1 MDRISNEHV
10 KEHLRK
16 FKRLVEKRFRLERMI
31 LFGSRARDDWLYTS
45 DVDLIL
51 VSENFQSMNFLQRM
65 REISQLWDCDLLL
78 EPLCYT
84 PEEFERKKNELG
96 IVRNALEHGIEI

>member
-1 MDRISNEHV
+1 
-10 KEHLRK
+10 
-16 FKRLVEKRFRLERMI
+16 MI

-65 REISQLWDCDLLL
+65 RW
-78 EPLCYT
+78 
-84 PEEFERKKNELG
+84 G
-96 IVRNALEHGIEI
+96 

>member
-1 MDRISNEHV
+1 MDRIPNEQV

-16 FKRLVEKRFRLERMI
+16 FKRLVEKRFRLEKMI

-65 REISQLWDCDLLL
+65 RW
-78 EPLCYT
+78 
-84 PEEFERKKNELG
+84 G
-96 IVRNALEHGIEI
+96 

>member
-1 MDRISNEHV
+1 M

-16 FKRLVEKRFRLERMI
+16 FKRLVEKRFRLEKMI

-65 REISQLWDCDLLL
+65 REISLLWDCDLLL

-84 PEEFERKKNELG
+84 PEEFERKKGELG
-96 IVRNALEHGIEI
+96 IVRNALKYGIEI

>member
-1 MDRISNEHV
+1 MDRIPNEQV
-10 KEHLRK
+10 KEHLRR
-16 FKRLVEKRFRLERMI
+16 FKRLVEKRFHLQKMI

-51 VSENFQSMNFLQRM
+51 VSENFQSMNFLHRM
-65 REISQLWDCDLLL
+65 SEISQLWDCDLSL

-84 PEEFERKKNELG
+84 PEEFERKKEELG
-96 IVRNALEHGIEI
+96 IVRSALKYGIEI